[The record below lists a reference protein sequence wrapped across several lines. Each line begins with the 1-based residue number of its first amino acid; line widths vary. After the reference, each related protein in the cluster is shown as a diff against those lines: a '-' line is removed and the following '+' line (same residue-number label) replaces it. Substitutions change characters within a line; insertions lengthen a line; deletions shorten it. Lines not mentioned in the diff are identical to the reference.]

1 MNSDAFKD
9 IEKLETDLWAAADNL
24 RANSKLTSSDYFMP
38 VLGVIFLRHAA
49 NRFEAAHQQ
58 IAADQASGKMP
69 KRKVLPADYIARRSL
84 YLPATAQYD
93 FIMQQAATS
102 GGDLPRLVT
111 DAMIAIEAEF
121 EPLLGVLPKDYGI
134 FESKVLEDLMRLFN
148 SAQIKQ
154 ATGDV
159 FGRIYEYFL
168 AKFSIQKAHD
178 NGEFFT
184 PSSIVQTIVNV
195 IEPDH
200 GTVFDPACGS
210 GGMFV
215 QSSHFIEHEGG
226 DTAKK
231 VVFYGQE
238 KNRDTIRI
246 AKMNLAVHGL
256 EGKIAEAI
264 TYYQDEHS
272 LAGKCDFVMANP
284 PFNVD
289 LVDAE
294 RIKGDP
300 RLPFGLPGVNKQKKV
315 GNGNY
320 LWISYFW
327 SYLGAKGRAG
337 FVMSSQASSAGH
349 GEKEVRQKIVETG
362 DVDVMISIRSNF
374 FYTRTVPCELWH
386 FDRAKPPERKDK
398 VLMLDARNVYRKVT
412 RKIYDFSPEQ
422 MKNLAAIVWLYRGQ
436 QQRFLG
442 LVKGY
447 LGRVC
452 AESAAVPGALASFE
466 TTLADLRGRFD
477 ALAKVAAKH
486 ADLDAGK
493 KQALADAVA
502 ELRETATLY
511 EADAKK
517 LVAGLAAFGQKHGKT
532 LPDKN
537 DSQHTARKAFD
548 GSAEAIRGL
557 VKQVDLLY
565 KLAARV
571 ADLGA
576 ELAADDAISAAYDRR
591 ATGRLM
597 KQLDDERKTTVEQ
610 LKHAAYFHR
619 QVVWLQDRFP
629 KAELEAVPGLV
640 KVVDRAAIETADW
653 SLTPGRYV
661 GVAPPE
667 EDEDFDFEQTL
678 RDIHVE
684 LADLNKEAGELAV
697 KIQKNFEELG
707 A

>member
-9 IEKLETDLWAAADNL
+9 IEKLETDLWEAADNL

-49 NRFEAAHQQ
+49 NRFDAAHKQ
-58 IAADQASGKMP
+58 IEADQASGKMP
-69 KRKVLPADYIARRSL
+69 RRKVRPADYIARRSL
-84 YLPATAQYD
+84 YLPEKARYD
-93 FIMQQAATS
+93 WIMQQAAVS
-102 GGDLPRLVT
+102 GADLPKLVT
-111 DAMIAIEAEF
+111 DAMTAVEAEF
-121 EPLLGVLPKDYGI
+121 DLLLGVLPKDYGI
-134 FESKVLEDLMRLFN
+134 FETNVLEDLMRVFN
-148 SAQIKQ
+148 SEQIKR

-256 EGKIAEAI
+256 EGKVAEAI
-264 TYYQDEHS
+264 TYYQDEHN

-327 SYLGAKGRAG
+327 SYLSAKGRAG
-337 FVMSSQASSAGH
+337 FVMSSQSSSAGH
-349 GEKEVRQKIVETG
+349 GENEVRQKIVETG

-386 FDRAKPPERKDK
+386 FDRAKPAERRDK

-422 MKNLAAIVWLYRGQ
+422 MHNLAAIVWLYRGQ
-436 QQRFLG
+436 QKRFLG
-442 LVKGY
+442 LVKDY
-447 LGRVC
+447 VGRVC
-452 AESAAVPGALASFE
+452 AESAAVSGTLSSFE

-477 ALAKVAAKH
+477 ALAKAVAKH
-486 ADLDAGK
+486 ADLDADRE
-493 KQALADAVA
+493 QALADAVS
-502 ELRETATLY
+502 ELYEAATLY

-517 LVAGLAAFGQKHGKT
+517 LLASLSTFGQKHAKA

-537 DSQHTARKAFD
+537 DTQHAARQAFD
-548 GSAEAIRGL
+548 PIAEAIRGL

-565 KLAARV
+565 KLAARLAALS
-571 ADLGA
+571 AD
-576 ELAADDAISAAYDRR
+576 LAADDTISAVYDRR
-591 ATGRLM
+591 ATGRLV
-597 KQLDDERKTTVEQ
+597 KQLDEERKATVEQ

-619 QVVWLQDRFP
+619 QVAWLQDRFP
-629 KAELEAVPGLV
+629 RAELEAVPGLV
-640 KVVDRAAIETADW
+640 KLVDRKDIEAADW

-678 RDIHVE
+678 RDIHTE
-684 LADLNKEAGELAV
+684 LADLNKEAVELAA
-697 KIQKNFEELG
+697 KIQKNFEDLG
-707 A
+707 V